1 LILLDTHVLIW
12 MSSDP
17 KRLSTRA
24 HHAVLEARQTT
35 GIAVASITLWELAW
49 LAENRRILVSSSVE
63 SFVRETVSRVIIKPM
78 TPEIMAS
85 AVRLPA
91 DFPKDPADRIITAT
105 ALADGIS
112 LVTADRQ
119 IRAARIVPT
128 IW

>member
-1 LILLDTHVLIW
+1 MILLDTHVLIW

-24 HHAVLEARQTT
+24 HHAVLEARQRT

-49 LAENRRILVSSSVE
+49 LAESRRILVSGSVE
-63 SFVRETVSRVIIKPM
+63 SFVRETISRVAVKSM
-78 TPEIMAS
+78 TPEITAT
-85 AVRLPA
+85 ALRLPA
-91 DFPKDPADRIITAT
+91 DFPRDPADRIITAT
-105 ALADGIS
+105 AITDGMQ

-119 IRAARIVPT
+119 IRAAKVVAT

>member
-1 LILLDTHVLIW
+1 

-24 HHAVLEARQTT
+24 HQAIVEARQTT
-35 GIAVASITLWELAW
+35 GIAIASITLWELAW
-49 LAENRRILVSSSVE
+49 LAENRRILVSRSVE
-63 SFVRETVSRVIIKPM
+63 SFVRETVSRVAVKPM
-78 TPEIMAS
+78 TPEITAT

-105 ALADGIS
+105 ALADSIS
-112 LVTADRQ
+112 LVTADQQ
-119 IRAARIVPT
+119 IRRARIVPT